1 MPNYQPGWEGARLAY
16 KSGVSYIPVACIT
29 SRSESNATNYNEK
42 VNVCTEGKVVRK
54 PTSISRTV
62 SVSGEVIDA
71 GSLNELRALQDSKSE
86 QTFRI
91 YDSSGTAKYFKANVM
106 NLNGDYPTGE
116 GETATFTMDLELT
129 SEYQSTDV
137 FA

>member
-1 MPNYQPGWEGARLAY
+1 MARLAY
-16 KSGVSYIPVACIT
+16 KSGGTYVPVACIT
-29 SRSESNATNYNEK
+29 SRSEGNATNYREK
-42 VNVCTEGKVVRK
+42 VNVCTEGKLVRT
-54 PTSISRTV
+54 PSGITRTV
-62 SVSGEVIDA
+62 SVSGEVVDA
-71 GSLNELRALQDSKSE
+71 GSLQELRTLQDSKAE

-129 SEYQSTDV
+129 SDYQSSDV

>member
-62 SVSGEVIDA
+62 SVSGEVVDA
-71 GSLNELRALQDSKSE
+71 GSLKELRVLQDSKTE
-86 QTFRI
+86 QIFRI
-91 YDSSGTAKYFKANVM
+91 YDSSG
-106 NLNGDYPTGE
+106 NGDVFQGKRDEPQRRLS
-116 GETATFTMDLELT
+116 DRRRRNC
-129 SEYQSTDV
+129 DV
-137 FA
+137 HNGLGIDKRVSIN